1 MKRFLHKLIL
11 PLLCLVLLCLTVIPS
26 WAHEVP
32 DMEKTGSI
40 ALTLQYDGKALS
52 GGSFVLYRVGALAEK
67 NGDYGFTTAGT
78 DFSAFS
84 GSLDKLDA
92 ALAQKLKDYADSQ
105 KLQPV
110 ASARNSDGKAVF
122 SKVTPGLYL
131 VVQTQRCTGYELLP
145 PFLVSVPMNED
156 GHYRYDIDAAGKFKP
171 TPKPNTPNTPNKPDK
186 PGTPD
191 KPGSRLPQTG
201 QLNWPVPV
209 LAGAGLVLFALG
221 WRLCFGQRKR
231 YET

>member
-11 PLLCLVLLCLTVIPS
+11 PLLCLVLLCAVMVPS

-32 DMEKTGSI
+32 DLKKTGSI
-40 ALTLQYDGKALS
+40 TLTLQYDGKALS
-52 GGSFVLYRVGALAEK
+52 GGSFALYRVGTVTEQDG
-67 NGDYGFTTAGT
+67 NYSFTTAGT
-78 DFSAFS
+78 SFSSFS

-110 ASARNSDGKAVF
+110 ASARNSGGKAVF
-122 SKVTPGLYL
+122 SMVTPGLYL
-131 VVQTQRCTGYELLP
+131 VVQTQRCTGYELLS

-156 GHYRYDIDAAGKFKP
+156 GHYRYDIDASGKFKP
-171 TPKPNTPNTPNKPDK
+171 TPKSD
-186 PGTPD
+186 TPD
-191 KPGSRLPQTG
+191 KPNTPGSNLPQTG

-221 WRLCFGQRKR
+221 WWLCFVQRKR
-231 YET
+231 HET

>member
-1 MKRFLHKLIL
+1 MKRFLHKIIL
-11 PLLCLVLLCLTVIPS
+11 PLLCLVLLYLAVVPS

-32 DMEKTGSI
+32 DLKKNGSI
-40 ALTLQYDGKALS
+40 TLALQYDGRALS
-52 GGSFVLYRVGALAEK
+52 GGSFALFQVGTVTEK
-67 NGDYGFTTAGT
+67 DGDYSFTTAGT
-78 DFSAFS
+78 GFSTFS

-110 ASARNSDGKAVF
+110 ASAKNSGGKAVF

-131 VVQTQRCTGYELLP
+131 VVQTQRCTGYELLS

-171 TPKPNTPNTPNKPDK
+171 TPKSD
-186 PGTPD
+186 TPD
-191 KPGSRLPQTG
+191 KPNTPGSHLPQTG

-231 YET
+231 HET

>member
-11 PLLCLVLLCLTVIPS
+11 PLLCLVLLCLSVVPS

-32 DMEKTGSI
+32 DLKKTGSI
-40 ALTLQYDGKALS
+40 TLTLQYDGKPLS
-52 GGSFVLYRVGALAEK
+52 GGSFALYRVGTVTEK
-67 NGDYGFTTAGT
+67 DGDYSFTTAGT
-78 DFSAFS
+78 GFSAFS
-84 GSLDKLDA
+84 SSLDKLDA

-110 ASARNSDGKAVF
+110 ASAKNSGGKAVF

-131 VVQTQRCTGYELLP
+131 VVQTQRCTGYELLS

-156 GHYRYDIDAAGKFKP
+156 GHYRYDIDASGKFKP
-171 TPKPNTPNTPNKPDK
+171 TPKSD
-186 PGTPD
+186 TPD
-191 KPGSRLPQTG
+191 KPNTPGSNLPQTG

-221 WRLCFGQRKR
+221 WWLCFGQRKR
-231 YET
+231 HET

>member
-11 PLLCLVLLCLTVIPS
+11 PLLCLVLLCAAVVPS

-32 DMEKTGSI
+32 DLKKTGSI
-40 ALTLQYDGKALS
+40 TLTLQYDGKPLS
-52 GGSFVLYRVGALAEK
+52 GGSFALYRVGTVTEK
-67 NGDYGFTTAGT
+67 DGDYSFTTAGT
-78 DFSAFS
+78 GFSAFS

-110 ASARNSDGKAVF
+110 ASAKNSGGKAVF

-131 VVQTQRCTGYELLP
+131 VVQTQRCSGYEPLS

-171 TPKPNTPNTPNKPDK
+171 TPEPSNPNTPDK
-186 PGTPD
+186 PSTPD
-191 KPGSRLPQTG
+191 KPGNRLPQTG

-209 LAGAGLVLFALG
+209 LAGTGLVLFALG
-221 WRLCFGQRKR
+221 WWLCFGQRKKR
-231 YET
+231 HET

>member
-11 PLLCLVLLCLTVIPS
+11 PLLLLVLLCLSVVPS

-32 DMEKTGSI
+32 DLKKTGSI
-40 ALTLQYDGKALS
+40 TLTLQYNGKPLS
-52 GGSFVLYRVGALAEK
+52 GGSFALYRVGTVTEK
-67 NGDYGFTTAGT
+67 DGDYSFITAGT
-78 DFSAFS
+78 GFSAFS

-110 ASARNSDGKAVF
+110 ASAKNSGGKAVF

-131 VVQTQRCTGYELLP
+131 VVQTQRCTGYELLS

-171 TPKPNTPNTPNKPDK
+171 TPKPD
-186 PGTPD
+186 TPD
-191 KPGSRLPQTG
+191 KPNTPGSHLPQTG

-231 YET
+231 HET

>member
-1 MKRFLHKLIL
+1 MKRFLHKFIL
-11 PLLCLVLLCLTVIPS
+11 PLLSLVLLCAAAVVPS

-32 DMEKTGSI
+32 DLKKNGSI
-40 ALTLQYDGKALS
+40 TLALQYVDRALS
-52 GGSFVLYRVGALAEK
+52 GGSFALYRVGTVTEK
-67 NGDYGFTTAGT
+67 DGDYSFATDGT
-78 DFSAFS
+78 GFSAFS

-105 KLQPV
+105 KIQSV
-110 ASARNSDGKAVF
+110 ANAKNSDGKVVF

-131 VVQTQRCTGYELLP
+131 VVQTQRCTGYELLS
-145 PFLVSVPMNED
+145 PFLVSVPMNEN

-171 TPKPNTPNTPNKPDK
+171 TPKPDTPNTPNK
-186 PGTPD
+186 PD

-201 QLNWPVPV
+201 QMNWPVPV

-221 WRLCFGQRKR
+221 WWLCFGQRKR
-231 YET
+231 HEP

>member
-1 MKRFLHKLIL
+1 MKRFLHKCIL
-11 PLLCLVLLCLTVIPS
+11 PLLCLLLLWAAAIPA
-26 WAHEVP
+26 WAHETP
-32 DMEKTGSI
+32 DLKKTGSI
-40 ALTLQYDGKALS
+40 TLTLQYDGKALS
-52 GGSFVLYRVGALAEK
+52 GGSFALYRVGTVTEK
-67 NGDYGFTTAGT
+67 DGDYRFSTTGT
-78 DFSAFS
+78 GFSAFS

-92 ALAQKLKDYADSQ
+92 DLAQKLKDYAAAQ

-110 ASARNSDGKAVF
+110 ASAKNSGGKALF

-131 VVQTQRCTGYELLP
+131 VVQTQRCTGYELLS

-171 TPKPNTPNTPNKPDK
+171 TPKTDPPTTPDK
-186 PGTPD
+186 PGTP
-191 KPGSRLPQTG
+191 GSHLPQTG

-209 LAGAGLVLFALG
+209 LACAGLALFALG
-221 WRLCFGQRKR
+221 WWLCFGQRKQR

>member
-11 PLLCLVLLCLTVIPS
+11 PLLCLMLLCAVMVPS

-32 DMEKTGSI
+32 DLEKTGSI
-40 ALTLQYDGKALS
+40 TLTLQYDGKALS
-52 GGSFVLYRVGALAEK
+52 GGSFVLYRVGTVTEK
-67 NGDYGFTTAGT
+67 DGDYSFTTAGT
-78 DFSAFS
+78 GFSAFS

-110 ASARNSDGKAVF
+110 ASARNSGGKAVF

-131 VVQTQRCTGYELLP
+131 VVQTQRCTGYELLS

-171 TPKPNTPNTPNKPDK
+171 TPKSDTPD
-186 PGTPD
+186 TPD
-191 KPGSRLPQTG
+191 KPNTPGSHLPQTG

-221 WRLCFGQRKR
+221 WWLCFGQRKR
-231 YET
+231 HET

>member
-11 PLLCLVLLCLTVIPS
+11 PLLCLVLLCAVMVPS

-32 DMEKTGSI
+32 DLKKNGSI
-40 ALTLQYDGKALS
+40 TLTLQYDGKALS
-52 GGSFVLYRVGALAEK
+52 GGSFAMYRVGTVEEK
-67 NGDYGFTTAGT
+67 DGDYSFTTAGT
-78 DFSAFS
+78 GFSTFS

-105 KLQPV
+105 KIQPV
-110 ASARNSDGKAVF
+110 ANAKNSDGKAVF

-131 VVQTQRCTGYELLP
+131 VVQTQRCTGYELLS

-201 QLNWPVPV
+201 QMNWPVPV
-209 LAGAGLVLFALG
+209 LAGVGLVLFALG
-221 WRLCFGQRKR
+221 WWLCFGQRKR
-231 YET
+231 HET

>member
-11 PLLCLVLLCLTVIPS
+11 PLLCLVLLCAVMVPS

-32 DMEKTGSI
+32 DLKKTGSI
-40 ALTLQYDGKALS
+40 TLTLQYDGKALS
-52 GGSFVLYRVGALAEK
+52 GGSFALYRVGTVTEQD
-67 NGDYGFTTAGT
+67 GSYSFTTAGT
-78 DFSAFS
+78 SFSSFS

-110 ASARNSDGKAVF
+110 ASARNSGGKAVF
-122 SKVTPGLYL
+122 SMVTPGLYL
-131 VVQTQRCTGYELLP
+131 VVQTQRCTGYELLS

-156 GHYRYDIDAAGKFKP
+156 GHYRYDIDASGKFKP
-171 TPKPNTPNTPNKPDK
+171 TPKSD
-186 PGTPD
+186 TPD
-191 KPGSRLPQTG
+191 KPNTPGSNLPQTG

-221 WRLCFGQRKR
+221 WWLCFVQRKR
-231 YET
+231 HET